1 MLWIQ
6 IHYIWI
12 RIDLLQ
18 FRSGSEPFYMKFF
31 EKTVQNSFGNSS
43 FFWKNLCKT
52 TVIQKMACEES
63 SELIRWIFVIKSSI
77 LTYCM
82 WVSNPDLN
90 WIRIHYSGTLWI
102 WNRIPNTDP
111 DPHLVQIRGKKC
123 KIEEKNSLFRF

>member
-12 RIDLLQ
+12 RINLLQ
-18 FRSGSEPFYMKFF
+18 FRSGSERFTWNFLKKLFKIVLVTVHFF
-31 EKTVQNSFGNSS
+31 EKI
-43 FFWKNLCKT
+43 CKT
-52 TVIQKMACEES
+52 TVIQKMACVES

-90 WIRIHYSGTLWI
+90 WIRIHYSGTWWI